1 MNVQNRENSLYFQS
15 VKNMSK
21 IFMNR
26 TMSITKCYDYI
37 YRFTRDYAIEQ
48 ESLKHLH
55 GFTDSV
61 ISKKLEQLRNKATK
75 SFTEA
80 DEDNGRKAFLDTIL
94 AADETLS
101 HKEIREELNTLI
113 FAVGTVVYSL
123 SNWEIILIAICF
135 RVMRR
140 QLRQQVLF
148 CFV

>member
-75 SFTEA
+75 SSTEA

-94 AADETLS
+94 EADETLS

-113 FAVGTVVYSL
+113 FAVL
-123 SNWEIILIAICF
+123 SFTHYQIG
-135 RVMRR
+135 RSS
-140 QLRQQVLF
+140 
-148 CFV
+148 